1 MKPLGA
7 GDPASVGDG
16 RYRLVGRLGQGG
28 MGVVYFGRSRSGR
41 AVAVKVVRPE
51 LSTEPG
57 FRRRFADEVAAARR
71 VGGFHTAPVV
81 DADPEGEPAWLV
93 TAYVPGPTLR
103 DVLDQVGPLPA
114 DTLTVLAAGLAEAL
128 AAIHQA
134 GVIHRDLKPA
144 NIIVAEDG
152 PRVIDFGIA
161 RALDGTALTQT
172 GFQIGTLGFLAPE
185 QLTGGTLTPAVD
197 MFALGVVLS
206 QAAGCAPFGDGA
218 SAAWPYR
225 VVHEQPDLTGVPG
238 LLRGLVA
245 DCLSKDPLDRPGPSE
260 FLDQL
265 TVRHPADTW
274 LPAEATALL
283 RRQAPVTDRPS
294 AAATST
300 STDPRAGAFGPPPVA
315 YGQAAATDPRTAV
328 SGPPPVADGR
338 APAGDPR
345 AGASGPPP
353 VADRQPVAT
362 GPQSSATDPRTAVS
376 GPPAGADG
384 RPLALDQRATVSA
397 QPPVADGRA
406 PAGDRRE
413 TVSAP
418 PPVADGQA
426 AADDPRPAPHA
437 PSASAEGPTVAAYP
451 RTVQSPPGP
460 GFGPPPDVTP
470 VQPPGGL
477 VPPDGA
483 GTRRGRRRAV
493 ALAAL
498 LVAAAVAGL
507 IVWQPWNRSDEPD
520 GDSAGGASPSPKRS
534 TPAAF
539 PDDAPL
545 LVRLDTEPG
554 SADCHSVIG
563 LRDSTKDNPERLIDG
578 TCDALPQ
585 WSPDH
590 ESFAFTRKT
599 SDGSAVWTAKADGSD
614 VRRIA
619 AISGGRVSWS
629 PDGKRLAVLRRDA
642 DGVQQLYAVKISDGS
657 AQQLTSVTGK
667 VEDPAWSPDGKR
679 IAICLQK
686 TSGWQV
692 HLVDPAKPDA
702 EPRQVTHQTRRAL
715 DPVWSP
721 DGRHFAYTA
730 GAPDEGTGGDIH
742 IAKADGTGDRVL
754 VRTAAQEMDPVWS
767 PDGKWVAFVRGPFD
781 RPVIWAI
788 RADGTGARKLT
799 TGSTPEGHPSWR

>member
-7 GDPASVGDG
+7 GDPASVGEG

-51 LSTEPG
+51 LSTDPG

-103 DVLDQVGPLPA
+103 DLLDQVGPLPE

-161 RALDGTALTQT
+161 RALDGSALTQT

-206 QAAGCAPFGDGA
+206 QAAGRAPFGDGG

-225 VVHEQPDLTGVPG
+225 VVHEQPDLTDVPD

-245 DCLSKDPLDRPGPSE
+245 ACLAKDPLDRPGPSE

-265 TVRHPADTW
+265 TVRHPSDTW
-274 LPAEATALL
+274 LPAEATTLI
-283 RRQAPVTDRPS
+283 RRQAPAADLSAADRPS
-294 AAATST
+294 TA
-300 STDPRAGAFGPPPVA
+300 P
-315 YGQAAATDPRTAV
+315 TDPRTIGAA
-328 SGPPPVADGR
+328 PPVADGR
-338 APAGDPR
+338 ASAMDPW
-345 AGASGPPP
+345 
-353 VADRQPVAT
+353 
-362 GPQSSATDPRTAVS
+362 
-376 GPPAGADG
+376 
-384 RPLALDQRATVSA
+384 ATVSA
-397 QPPVADGRA
+397 PPVAEGQSPVMDQRA
-406 PAGDRRE
+406 

-426 AADDPRPAPHA
+426 LATDPLPAMPAPYG
-437 PSASAEGPTVAAYP
+437 PGEGRTVVSHP
-451 RTVQSPPGP
+451 LTVQSPPGP
-460 GFGPPPDVTP
+460 GFGPPPVLAP
-470 VQPPGGL
+470 APGPPGGS
-477 VPPDGA
+477 VPPGHAGPVGGGGA
-483 GTRRGRRRAV
+483 RRGRRRTV
-493 ALAAL
+493 TVAAL

-507 IVWQPWNRSDEPD
+507 LVWQPWNGSGEPGED
-520 GDSAGGASPSPKRS
+520 KAGGASPSPRRS
-534 TPAAF
+534 APAAF

-545 LVRLDTEPG
+545 LVRLDMEPG
-554 SADCHSVIG
+554 SSECHSVIG
-563 LRDSTKDNPERLIDG
+563 RRDSTTDNPQKLIDG

-599 SDGSAVWTAKADGSD
+599 AEGAAVWTAKAGRY
-614 VRRIA
+614 RRPPDHRHL
-619 AISGGRVSWS
+619 GRPGLLV
-629 PDGKRLAVLRRDA
+629 PGRQA
-642 DGVQQLYAVKISDGS
+642 
-657 AQQLTSVTGK
+657 TGR
-667 VEDPAWSPDGKR
+667 PAP
-679 IAICLQK
+679 
-686 TSGWQV
+686 
-692 HLVDPAKPDA
+692 
-702 EPRQVTHQTRRAL
+702 
-715 DPVWSP
+715 
-721 DGRHFAYTA
+721 
-730 GAPDEGTGGDIH
+730 
-742 IAKADGTGDRVL
+742 
-754 VRTAAQEMDPVWS
+754 
-767 PDGKWVAFVRGPFD
+767 
-781 RPVIWAI
+781 
-788 RADGTGARKLT
+788 
-799 TGSTPEGHPSWR
+799 

>member
-7 GDPASVGDG
+7 GDPASVGEG

-57 FRRRFADEVAAARR
+57 FRRRFAAEVAAARR

-103 DVLDQVGPLPA
+103 DLLDQVGPLPE

-161 RALDGTALTQT
+161 RALDGSALTQT

-206 QAAGCAPFGDGA
+206 QAAGRAPFGDGG

-225 VVHEQPDLTGVPG
+225 VVHEQPDLTDVPD

-245 DCLSKDPLDRPGPSE
+245 ACLAKDPLDRPHPSE

-265 TVRHPADTW
+265 TVRHPSDTW
-274 LPAEATALL
+274 LPAEATTLI
-283 RRQAPVTDRPS
+283 RRQAPAEYLAATDRPS
-294 AAATST
+294 AA
-300 STDPRAGAFGPPPVA
+300 P
-315 YGQAAATDPRTAV
+315 TDPRTI
-328 SGPPPVADGR
+328 
-338 APAGDPR
+338 
-345 AGASGPPP
+345 GA
-353 VADRQPVAT
+353 A
-362 GPQSSATDPRTAVS
+362 
-376 GPPAGADG
+376 
-384 RPLALDQRATVSA
+384 
-397 QPPVADGRA
+397 
-406 PAGDRRE
+406 
-413 TVSAP
+413 

-426 AADDPRPAPHA
+426 SATDSWATVSAPPVAEGQAPAMDQRATLAVPSPVADGQALATDPLPAMPAPYG
-437 PSASAEGPTVAAYP
+437 PGEGRTVASHP
-451 RTVQSPPGP
+451 LTVQSPPGP
-460 GFGPPPDVTP
+460 GFGPPPVLAPDP
-470 VQPPGGL
+470 VPSDGSVPPGHAGPPGGR
-477 VPPDGA
+477 GS
-483 GTRRGRRRAV
+483 RRGRRGTVAV
-493 ALAAL
+493 AAL
-498 LVAAAVAGL
+498 VVAAAVAGL
-507 IVWQPWNRSDEPD
+507 LVWHPWTGS
-520 GDSAGGASPSPKRS
+520 GDPGEDKAGGASPSPRRS
-534 TPAAF
+534 APAAF

-554 SADCHSVIG
+554 SSECHSVIG
-563 LRDSTKDNPERLIDG
+563 RRDSTTDNPEPLIDG

-585 WSPDH
+585 WSPGH

-599 SDGSAVWTAKADGSD
+599 AEGSAVWTAKADGTG
-614 VRRIA
+614 VRRIT

-629 PDGKRLAVLRRDA
+629 PDGKRLAVLRRA
-642 DGVQQLYAVKISDGS
+642 DGVQQLFAVNVSDGS
-657 AQQLTSVTGK
+657 AQQLTTGSGK
-667 VEDPAWSPDGKR
+667 VEDPAWSPDGKL
-679 IAICLQK
+679 IAVCLQE

-692 HLVDPAKPDA
+692 HVVDPAQPGA
-702 EPRQVTHQTRRAL
+702 EPRQVTHQPRRAL

-721 DGRHFAYTA
+721 DSRYFAYTA
-730 GAPDEGTGGDIH
+730 GAPDEETGGDIR
-742 IAKADGTGDRVL
+742 IARANGSDDKIL
-754 VRTAAQEMDPVWS
+754 VQTAAQEMDPVWS

-781 RPVIWAI
+781 RPAIWAI
-788 RADGTGARKLT
+788 RADGTGARRLT

>member
-7 GDPASVGDG
+7 GDPASVGEG

-93 TAYVPGPTLR
+93 TAYIPGPTLR

-114 DTLTVLAAGLAEAL
+114 ETLTVLAAGLAEAL

-161 RALDGTALTQT
+161 RALDGAALTQT

-185 QLTGGTLTPAVD
+185 QLVGGTLTPAVD

-206 QAAGCAPFGDGA
+206 QAAGGAPFGDGG
-218 SAAWPYR
+218 SAAWAYR
-225 VVHEQPDLTGVPG
+225 VVHEQPDLTDVPDP
-238 LLRGLVA
+238 LRGLVA
-245 DCLSKDPLDRPGPSE
+245 ACLAKDPLDRPGPSE

-265 TVRHPADTW
+265 TVRHPSDTW
-274 LPAEATALL
+274 LPAEATALI
-283 RRQAPVTDRPS
+283 RRQAPAAYLAATDHPS
-294 AAATST
+294 AGP
-300 STDPRAGAFGPPPVA
+300 TDPRA
-315 YGQAAATDPRTAV
+315 TV
-328 SGPPPVADGR
+328 SAPPVADGR
-338 APAGDPR
+338 A
-345 AGASGPPP
+345 SG
-353 VADRQPVAT
+353 
-362 GPQSSATDPRTAVS
+362 TDP
-376 GPPAGADG
+376 
-384 RPLALDQRATVSA
+384 RATVSA
-397 QPPVADGRA
+397 PPVADGRA
-406 PAGDRRE
+406 SATDPRA

-418 PPVADGQA
+418 PSVAEERAPVT
-426 AADDPRPAPHA
+426 DPRPATSA
-437 PSASAEGPTVAAYP
+437 PTMPAASRTVASHP
-451 RTVQSPPGP
+451 LTVQSPPGP
-460 GFGPPPDVTP
+460 GFGPPPVLAPAP
-470 VQPPGGL
+470 VPSG
-477 VPPDGA
+477 DA
-483 GTRRGRRRAV
+483 GVRRGRRGTVAV
-493 ALAAL
+493 TAL

-507 IVWQPWNRSDEPD
+507 LVWHPWTGSGAPGADK
-520 GDSAGGASPSPKRS
+520 AGGASPSTRRS

-539 PDDAPL
+539 PDAPL
-545 LVRLDTEPG
+545 LVRLDTDPG
-554 SADCHSVIG
+554 SSECHSVIG
-563 LRDSTKDNPERLIDG
+563 RRDSTTDNPEQLIDG

-590 ESFAFTRKT
+590 KSFAFTRK
-599 SDGSAVWTAKADGSD
+599 SAEGSAVWTANADGTG

-619 AISGGRVSWS
+619 AIAGGRVSWS
-629 PDGKRLAVLRRDA
+629 PDGRRLAVLRRA
-642 DGVQQLYAVKISDGS
+642 DGVQQLFAVNVSDGS
-657 AQQLTSVTGK
+657 AQQLTTGSGK
-667 VEDPAWSPDGKR
+667 VEDPAWSPDGKL
-679 IAICLQK
+679 IAVCLQK

-692 HLVDPAKPDA
+692 HVVDPAQPGA
-702 EPRQVTHQTRRAL
+702 EPRQVTHQSRRAL
-715 DPVWSP
+715 DAVWSP
-721 DGRHFAYTA
+721 DGRYFAYTA
-730 GAPDEGTGGDIH
+730 GAPGEGTGGDIR
-742 IAKADGTGDRVL
+742 IARADGSDDRTL

-781 RPVIWAI
+781 RPAIWAI

>member
-1 MKPLGA
+1 MKPLGP

-103 DVLDQVGPLPA
+103 DLLDQVGPLPA

-185 QLTGGTLTPAVD
+185 QLTGGRLTPAVD

-206 QAAGCAPFGDGA
+206 QAAGRAPFGDGA

-225 VVHEQPDLTGVPG
+225 VVHEQPDLTDLPG
-238 LLRGLVA
+238 GLRELVA
-245 DCLSKDPLDRPGPSE
+245 ACLAKDPLDRPGPSE

-265 TVRHPADTW
+265 TVRHPSDTW
-274 LPAEATALL
+274 LPAEATALI
-283 RRQAPVTDRPS
+283 RRQVPVTDRPS
-294 AAATST
+294 AAPL
-300 STDPRAGAFGPPPVA
+300 DPRAGAFGPPPVA
-315 YGQAAATDPRTAV
+315 DGQ
-328 SGPPPVADGR
+328 
-338 APAGDPR
+338 
-345 AGASGPPP
+345 
-353 VADRQPVAT
+353 
-362 GPQSSATDPRTAVS
+362 
-376 GPPAGADG
+376 
-384 RPLALDQRATVSA
+384 PLAMDQRATVSVT
-397 QPPVADGRA
+397 PPVGDGQA
-406 PAGDRRE
+406 PAGDQRA
-413 TVSAP
+413 TVHAP
-418 PPVADGQA
+418 PPVAEGQA
-426 AADDPRPAPHA
+426 LGTDPRPATPA
-437 PSASAEGPTVAAYP
+437 PSAPTEGRAVASHP
-451 RTVQSPPGP
+451 LTVQSPPGP
-460 GFGPPPDVTP
+460 GFGPPPVLAPAP
-470 VQPPGGL
+470 VPPGGP
-477 VPPDGA
+477 VPPGDAGAPGGA
-483 GTRRGRRRAV
+483 GPRRGRRGTVAV
-493 ALAAL
+493 AAL
-498 LVAAAVAGL
+498 LVAAVVAGL
-507 IVWQPWNRSDEPD
+507 LVWQPWTGSGQ
-520 GDSAGGASPSPKRS
+520 GDADASGALPSPRRS
-534 TPAAF
+534 TPAVF
-539 PDDAPL
+539 PDAPL

-554 SADCHSVIG
+554 SSECHSVIG
-563 LRDSTKDNPERLIDG
+563 RRDSTTDNPEQLIDG

-590 ESFAFTRKT
+590 KSFAFTRKT
-599 SDGSAVWTAKADGSD
+599 ADGAAVWTANADGSG
-614 VRRIA
+614 VRRIG

-629 PDGKRLAVLRRDA
+629 PDGKRLAVLRRDG
-642 DGVQQLYAVKISDGS
+642 DGVQQLFAVNVSDRS
-657 AQQLTSVTGK
+657 AQQLTTGSGK
-667 VEDPAWSPDGKR
+667 VDDPAWSPDGKF
-679 IAICLQK
+679 IAVCLQK
-686 TSGWQV
+686 PSGWQV
-692 HLVDPAKPDA
+692 HVVDPAQPSA
-702 EPRQVTHQTRRAL
+702 EPRQVTNQPRRAL

-721 DGRHFAYTA
+721 DGRYFAYTA
-730 GAPDEGTGGDIH
+730 GAPDKGTGGDIH
-742 IAKADGTGDRVL
+742 IARTDGSDDRTL

-767 PDGKWVAFVRGPFD
+767 PDGKWVAYVRGPFD